1 MQELQK
7 IAVVI
12 DADNTQISKLEDVF
26 HEISTRGRIV
36 VKRAYGN
43 WHKPTLKNWGEIIKR
58 LAIKAEQQFD
68 YVSGKNATDTALV
81 IDTIELLYTNLYDAF
96 VIVSSDSDYTP
107 LAIKLREAGVYV
119 MGVGEQK
126 TPVAFRNAC
135 DEFLFLE
142 NCSSSVEG
150 NDAHDVVS
158 SFQSDAQDAA
168 SSSQS
173 DVQDAAS
180 SSQSDA
186 QDAVSSPQKEKAE
199 VSISPNNEK
208 EESTKQLKEDV
219 QKTDSTP
226 IASSAPAEENSEKKN
241 DLNEIHALLEKAY
254 DTFQDEDGWVNVA
267 KVGLFLRRAKPDFDS
282 RTYGFQ
288 KLSLFLKNFPEKYDV
303 KIVGEKPNII
313 AVYRCVSNENN

>member
-68 YVSGKNATDTALV
+68 YVSGKNATDMALV

-150 NDAHDVVS
+150 NDAHDVVN
-158 SFQSDAQDAA
+158 SFQSDA
-168 SSSQS
+168 
-173 DVQDAAS
+173 QDAAS

-267 KVGLFLRRAKPDFDS
+267 KVGLFLRREKPDFDS

>member
-68 YVSGKNATDTALV
+68 YVSGKNATDMALV

-173 DVQDAAS
+173 D
-180 SSQSDA
+180 A

-219 QKTDSTP
+219 QKTGSTP

>member
-36 VKRAYGN
+36 VKRDYGN

-68 YVSGKNATDTALV
+68 YVSGKNATDMALV

-158 SFQSDAQDAA
+158 SFQSDA
-168 SSSQS
+168 
-173 DVQDAAS
+173 QDAAS

>member
-68 YVSGKNATDTALV
+68 YVSGKNATDMALV

-150 NDAHDVVS
+150 N
-158 SFQSDAQDAA
+158 
-168 SSSQS
+168 
-173 DVQDAAS
+173 
-180 SSQSDA
+180 DA

>member
-68 YVSGKNATDTALV
+68 YVSGKNATDMALV

-135 DEFLFLE
+135 DEFLLLE

-150 NDAHDVVS
+150 NDAQDATS
-158 SFQSDAQDAA
+158 SPQSDAQDAA
-168 SSSQS
+168 NSL
-173 DVQDAAS
+173 
-180 SSQSDA
+180 
-186 QDAVSSPQKEKAE
+186 QKEKAE
-199 VSISPNNEK
+199 MSISPNNEK
-208 EESTKQLKEDV
+208 AESTKQLKEDA
-219 QKTDSTP
+219 QKTDSTTMVG
-226 IASSAPAEENSEKKN
+226 SALSDENSEKKN

-254 DTFQDEDGWVNVA
+254 DTFQDEGGWVNVA
-267 KVGLFLRRAKPDFDS
+267 RVGLFLRRAKPDFDS

-288 KLSLFLKNFPEKYDV
+288 KLSLFLKNFPEKYEV
-303 KIVGEKPNII
+303 KKVGEKTNPI

>member
-68 YVSGKNATDTALV
+68 YVLGKNATDMALV

-173 DVQDAAS
+173 D
-180 SSQSDA
+180 A
-186 QDAVSSPQKEKAE
+186 QDTVSSPQKEKAE
-199 VSISPNNEK
+199 MSISPNNEK

>member
-26 HEISTRGRIV
+26 HEISTCGRIV

-68 YVSGKNATDTALV
+68 YVSGKNATDMALV

-150 NDAHDVVS
+150 NDAHDAVS

-173 DVQDAAS
+173 D
-180 SSQSDA
+180 A
-186 QDAVSSPQKEKAE
+186 QDTVSSPQKEKAE

>member
-68 YVSGKNATDTALV
+68 YVSGKKATDMALV

-150 NDAHDVVS
+150 NDAHDVVN
-158 SFQSDAQDAA
+158 SFQSDA
-168 SSSQS
+168 
-173 DVQDAAS
+173 QDAAS

>member
-68 YVSGKNATDTALV
+68 YVSGKNATDMALV

-150 NDAHDVVS
+150 NDAHDVV
-158 SFQSDAQDAA
+158 

-313 AVYRCVSNENN
+313 AVFRCVSNENN

>member
-12 DADNTQISKLEDVF
+12 DADNTQIPKLEDVF

-68 YVSGKNATDTALV
+68 YVSGKNATDMALV

-158 SFQSDAQDAA
+158 SFQSDA
-168 SSSQS
+168 
-173 DVQDAAS
+173 QDAAS

>member
-58 LAIKAEQQFD
+58 LAVKAEQQFD
-68 YVSGKNATDTALV
+68 YVSGKNATDMALV

-119 MGVGEQK
+119 MGVGEKK

-158 SFQSDAQDAA
+158 SFQSDA
-168 SSSQS
+168 
-173 DVQDAAS
+173 QDAAS

>member
-12 DADNTQISKLEDVF
+12 DTDNTQISKLEDVF

-68 YVSGKNATDTALV
+68 YVSGKNATDMALV

-119 MGVGEQK
+119 MGVGEKK

-158 SFQSDAQDAA
+158 SFQSDA
-168 SSSQS
+168 
-173 DVQDAAS
+173 QDAAS

>member
-68 YVSGKNATDTALV
+68 YVSGKNATDMALV

-150 NDAHDVVS
+150 NDAHDVVN
-158 SFQSDAQDAA
+158 SFQSDA
-168 SSSQS
+168 
-173 DVQDAAS
+173 QDAAS

>member
-68 YVSGKNATDTALV
+68 YVSGKNATDMALV

-173 DVQDAAS
+173 D
-180 SSQSDA
+180 A
-186 QDAVSSPQKEKAE
+186 QDTVSSPQKEKAE

-219 QKTDSTP
+219 QKTVSTP

>member
-68 YVSGKNATDTALV
+68 YVSGKNATDMALV

-313 AVYRCVSNENN
+313 AVYPCVSNENN

>member
-68 YVSGKNATDTALV
+68 YVSGKNATDMALV

-126 TPVAFRNAC
+126 TPVAFRNRHRQHLPPS
-135 DEFLFLE
+135 EP
-142 NCSSSVEG
+142 EG
-150 NDAHDVVS
+150 R
-158 SFQSDAQDAA
+158 
-168 SSSQS
+168 
-173 DVQDAAS
+173 
-180 SSQSDA
+180 
-186 QDAVSSPQKEKAE
+186 
-199 VSISPNNEK
+199 
-208 EESTKQLKEDV
+208 
-219 QKTDSTP
+219 
-226 IASSAPAEENSEKKN
+226 
-241 DLNEIHALLEKAY
+241 
-254 DTFQDEDGWVNVA
+254 
-267 KVGLFLRRAKPDFDS
+267 LRLQGS
-282 RTYGFQ
+282 
-288 KLSLFLKNFPEKYDV
+288 
-303 KIVGEKPNII
+303 
-313 AVYRCVSNENN
+313 

>member
-68 YVSGKNATDTALV
+68 YVSGKNATDLALV

-150 NDAHDVVS
+150 
-158 SFQSDAQDAA
+158 SDEQDAA
-168 SSSQS
+168 
-173 DVQDAAS
+173 
-180 SSQSDA
+180 
-186 QDAVSSPQKEKAE
+186 SSPQKEKAE
-199 VSISPNNEK
+199 VPISPNNEK
-208 EESTKQLKEDV
+208 EESTKQLKEDA

-226 IASSAPAEENSEKKN
+226 IASSVPAEENSEKKN

-313 AVYRCVSNENN
+313 AVYRCVSNEND

>member
-68 YVSGKNATDTALV
+68 YVSGKNATDMALV

-150 NDAHDVVS
+150 NDAHNVVS
-158 SFQSDAQDAA
+158 SFQSDA
-168 SSSQS
+168 
-173 DVQDAAS
+173 QDAAS

-313 AVYRCVSNENN
+313 AVYRCVSNEND

>member
-68 YVSGKNATDTALV
+68 YVSVKNATDMALV

-158 SFQSDAQDAA
+158 SFQSDA
-168 SSSQS
+168 
-173 DVQDAAS
+173 QDAAS

>member
-68 YVSGKNATDTALV
+68 YVSGKNATDMALV

-119 MGVGEQK
+119 MGVGEKK

-150 NDAHDVVS
+150 NDAHNVVS
-158 SFQSDAQDAA
+158 SFQSDA
-168 SSSQS
+168 
-173 DVQDAAS
+173 QDAAS

>member
-68 YVSGKNATDTALV
+68 YVSGKNATDMALV

-173 DVQDAAS
+173 D
-180 SSQSDA
+180 A
-186 QDAVSSPQKEKAE
+186 QDTVSSPQKEKAE
-199 VSISPNNEK
+199 MSISPNNEK

-267 KVGLFLRRAKPDFDS
+267 KVGLFIRRAKPDFDS

>member
-68 YVSGKNATDTALV
+68 YVSGKNATDMALV

-158 SFQSDAQDAA
+158 S
-168 SSSQS
+168 SQS

-219 QKTDSTP
+219 QKTGSTP